1 MKLYEIAEA
10 LINEENYINQE
21 TGEIDI
27 ELLNNLSIAY
37 DDKVDSI
44 CTMIAELDNDIG
56 FIAGEM
62 ERLKD
67 KVNAKKK
74 RIESLKS
81 YLTFCIPDKWKNAR
95 YSVSIRTNQS
105 VDADLDKIPEEYKR
119 VTTKVEV
126 DKKKIGEVLK
136 NGGTVEGA
144 TLKTSRSATIK

>member
-10 LINEENYINQE
+10 LQNEENYINME

-37 DDKVDSI
+37 DEKVDSI
-44 CTMIAELDNDIG
+44 CTMIAELDNEIG
-56 FIAGEM
+56 FITAEI

-67 KVNAKKK
+67 KVKSKQK
-74 RIESLKS
+74 RIEAFKS

-119 VTTKVEV
+119 VTTKVEI
-126 DKKKIGEVLK
+126 DKKKIGDVLK

>member
-1 MKLYEIAEA
+1 MKLYEIANVLQDESNY
-10 LINEENYINQE
+10 INEE
-21 TGEIDI
+21 TGEVDI

-44 CTMIAELDNDIG
+44 CTMIAELDNEID
-56 FIAGEM
+56 FITAEI

-67 KVNAKKK
+67 KVKSKQK

-105 VDADLDKIPEEYKR
+105 VDADLDKIPDEYKR
-119 VTTKVEV
+119 VTTKVEI